1 MVFTAPKQ
9 VSHTLVRPLYAL
21 VRPLKDCLLW
31 HCGLCCLLF
40 LALLA
45 VAGSAWAEPIPW
57 TELET
62 GLEYAE
68 FDRQDESKSTIVLL
82 RFAPTMFTFRL
93 YSISEEGGPA
103 LTLRQWADKHPLVAA
118 INASMY
124 LPDGSTSTGYMRHH
138 EHVNSKRVVGRFGAF
153 FVAQLYQPAGSE
165 SPPVTLLDK
174 DLDPWE
180 AELPKYVS
188 VVQNYRMINA
198 QRRVL
203 WSPGGPLYSISA
215 VGKDG
220 AGNILFI
227 HCREPI
233 EAHTFATLLLDLPID
248 VRTVMY
254 VEGGAQAGLLVN
266 TSKYT
271 RSWAGRSP
279 VDFLITGKLN
289 APLPN
294 ILGVVRGS
302 QAAPQPSPSDTAAA
316 TDRARPEAS
325 AAPAVPVDSV
335 VPAAP
340 ADSAI
345 PAAPAAPV
353 APVEASAVSAA
364 PAVSPQ
370 LATPAA
376 SGIPAAP
383 AAPAPSQAPS
393 AH

>member
-1 MVFTAPKQ
+1 MKLRPFKNTAFAPAGAGVVCCPWGGLGGMQ
-9 VSHTLVRPLYAL
+9 CAVVRSLFFSIA
-21 VRPLKDCLLW
+21 
-31 HCGLCCLLF
+31 CGLRLLCLVCLS
-40 LALLA
+40 LWALEGRA
-45 VAGSAWAEPIPW
+45 VAEAIPW

-68 FDRQDESKSTIVLL
+68 FDRNDETKSTIVLL
-82 RFAPTMFTFRL
+82 RFNPAHFTFQVH
-93 YSISEEGGPA
+93 SISEEGGLP
-103 LTLRQWADKHPLVAA
+103 LTLRQWANKHPLVAA

-124 LPDGSTSTGYMRHH
+124 LPDGRTSTGYMRRHD
-138 EHVNSKRVVGRFGAF
+138 HVNSKRVVGRFGAF
-153 FVAQLYQPAGSE
+153 FVAQLYQPNPSDTTTQLPPPATTQPLAPSSQSNQAPPPAPMAPAI
-165 SPPVTLLDK
+165 SPSATLLDK
-174 DLDPWE
+174 DIDPWE

-233 EAHTFATLLLDLPID
+233 EAYAFATMLLALPID

-271 RSWAGRSP
+271 RAWAGRSP
-279 VDFLITGKLN
+279 MDFLITGNIN

-294 ILGVVRGS
+294 IIGVVRGV
-302 QAAPQPSPSDTAAA
+302 QP
-316 TDRARPEAS
+316 
-325 AAPAVPVDSV
+325 
-335 VPAAP
+335 AP
-340 ADSAI
+340 ADKTT
-345 PAAPAAPV
+345 API
-353 APVEASAVSAA
+353 
-364 PAVSPQ
+364 VSPPVSPKPEPPT
-370 LATPAA
+370 TPQT
-376 SGIPAAP
+376 SP
-383 AAPAPSQAPS
+383 PSQAQPDNP
-393 AH
+393 